1 MECLIKPV
9 HQARKY
15 LGNGLAVIDFGRR
28 VGNVQLSY
36 KEGGDWERE
45 LFRESLSFAGSA
57 GLGMLAVNA
66 GLRLLIFATPYGWA
80 WLMAGGVATAAVSA
94 GSTILFDNLA
104 KQRSDDWYNA
114 LLKALE

>member
-1 MECLIKPV
+1 M
-9 HQARKY
+9 QY
-15 LGNGLAVIDFGRR
+15 LELFYRLLTKTFDIHSAIELERA
-28 VGNVQLSY
+28 
-36 KEGGDWERE
+36 DWERE
-45 LFRESLSFAGSA
+45 LFRESLSFAGST

-80 WLMAGGVATAAVSA
+80 WLIAGGVATAAVSA